1 MKLHLFILAL
11 SLSVA
16 ASSQT
21 TFPFNAVLQ
30 DADGKS
36 IEFKTFSNNGN
47 PVILDFWASWCKP
60 CIVKYNSLKDV
71 YKKWQEETGV
81 RIISI
86 SIDKPEAVKKA
97 KEIATKNDWPFE
109 LYFDVDNKLLAQLTA
124 EKSVPHSFFFNKDLK
139 LISDKVGASI
149 NLKGEKGEGDKA
161 FKELYVNGKPFEN
174 FECDL
179 TEYYKIIKEL
189 AGK

>member
-1 MKLHLFILAL
+1 MKLHLLILAL
-11 SLSVA
+11 TISVT

-21 TFPFNAVLQ
+21 SFPFDAVLQ
-30 DADGKS
+30 DADGKTVNLKS
-36 IEFKTFSNNGN
+36 FSNNGK

-60 CIVKYNSLKDV
+60 CIVKYNSIKEV

-81 RIISI
+81 RMISI

-97 KEIATKNDWPFE
+97 KEIATKNEWPFE
-109 LYFDVDNKLLAQLTA
+109 LYFDVDNKLLSQLTT

-139 LISDKVGASI
+139 LVSNKMGASI
-149 NLKGEKGEGDKA
+149 QLKGEKGEGDKA

-179 TEYYKIIKEL
+179 TEYLKIIKEL
-189 AGK
+189 ATK